1 MAPSDDRASVMRA
14 PNLIAT
20 GTPDAVSG
28 GAADLTLTLILMAAR
43 RAGGAPCE
51 RDAPRALPA
60 GAHLAGKTLGLIG
73 FGRVGQ
79 EVARR
84 AHYGF
89 GMRVV
94 VFDCA
99 PMAPEA
105 LAAAG
110 AEALGSVDDVVR
122 EADFVSLHCSGD
134 AANRH
139 LIDARRLDL
148 MKPSAFLINTA
159 RGELVDQR
167 ALLHALWFETIAGAA
182 LDVTDVERPVMPE
195 ILACDAA
202 VHLSGSDTETRNP
215 LR

>member
-1 MAPSDDRASVMRA
+1 
-14 PNLIAT
+14 
-20 GTPDAVSG
+20 
-28 GAADLTLTLILMAAR
+28 MAAR
-43 RAGGAPCE
+43 RSGGAPCE

-60 GAHLAGKTLGLIG
+60 GAHLAGKTLGLVG
-73 FGRVGQ
+73 FGKVGQ

-84 AHYGF
+84 ARHGF

-94 VFDCA
+94 AYDCN
-99 PMAPEA
+99 PISDEV
-105 LAAAG
+105 LASTG
-110 AEALGSVDDVVR
+110 AEASASIDEVLGQ
-122 EADFVSLHCSGD
+122 ADFVSLHCTD
-134 AANRH
+134 APKNRH

-182 LDVTDVERPVMPE
+182 LDVSDGTQPVLPE

-202 VHLSGSDTETRNP
+202 VHLDDDETDTP
-215 LR
+215 PVLR